1 MQIVDIQKSTKT
13 ELLDWYILT
22 SLEAAQAH
30 AVVGRRDV
38 LHISDTQL
46 PVLGILDAHLRTR
59 AHYSSADHPPP
70 AQHSSN
76 TRYPHSNFTAYVV
89 AFLHIANFTNVAIT
103 AVLFKYLQSLSSGC
117 IDK

>member
-46 PVLGILDAHLRTR
+46 PVLGVLDAHLRTR
-59 AHYSSADHPPP
+59 AHNSSADPPP
-70 AQHSSN
+70 N
-76 TRYPHSNFTAYVV
+76 TRYPRSNFTDCDV
-89 AFLHIANFTNVAIT
+89 AFLDIANFTNVAIT
-103 AVLFKYLQSLSSGC
+103 VVLFKYLQSLSSGC

>member
-1 MQIVDIQKSTKT
+1 MRIVDIQKSTKT

-46 PVLGILDAHLRTR
+46 PVLGVLDAHLRTR
-59 AHYSSADHPPP
+59 APYSSADPP
-70 AQHSSN
+70 N

-89 AFLHIANFTNVAIT
+89 AFLDIANFTNVAIT

-117 IDK
+117 IDKIRN